1 MKKTAFWT
9 VLVSLVIAL
18 PAAAQSQYQSTFE
31 LGVGYTRPSTENID
45 MVSFLLQADDFFVET
60 GIGVRTK
67 AGIASVSGPGGG
79 DNVISWLVRGAA
91 RPFVIGNTTGHI
103 GAELSLHSNSVLDD
117 NGDVSTLMGIGVFC
131 GVSHQV
137 TDHFN
142 LAVHVFP
149 LSFGFGGRDTVAKIG
164 VAEIGAHILF

>member
-1 MKKTAFWT
+1 MKKMAFWT
-9 VLVSLVIAL
+9 LLASLVIAV

-31 LGVGYTRPSTENID
+31 IGVGYTRPSTENID

-60 GIGVRTK
+60 GIGIRTK
-67 AGIASVSGPGGG
+67 AGLTATGPGGG

-91 RPFVIGNTTGHI
+91 RPFMIGNTTGHV
-103 GAELSLHSNSVLDD
+103 GAEFSLHSNSTLDD
-117 NGDVSTLMGIGVFC
+117 NGDPSTLLGFGVFV
-131 GVSHQV
+131 GVAHQV

-149 LSFGFGGRDTVAKIG
+149 LSFGFGGKDTVAKIG